1 MKDDVT
7 KVSISKKTLTGSD
20 ELAGAELKLYEVTE
34 NALGETT
41 ETEVDA
47 WTSGTEAHVINGKLI
62 AGGKY
67 KLVEIGRAHV

>member
-7 KVSISKKTLTGSD
+7 KVSIIKKTLTGSD
-20 ELAGAELKLYEVTE
+20 ELEGAELKLYEITE

-47 WTSGTEAHVINGKLI
+47 
-62 AGGKY
+62 
-67 KLVEIGRAHV
+67 